1 MKSKMKF
8 LVIGLVL
15 LLVIIYAVVPAQK
28 ELVVKVPLPI
38 ERVMM
43 EFEMMEKIDNWYT
56 PKKEQGYTLAVEK
69 ANPFEFIFVNTK
81 ADKTTP
87 VHIVVS
93 PDTTDS
99 KLTKIVYRYE
109 QSRLPIPG
117 DDLEA
122 SVASSLTKLGDMLKT
137 TTYVYGYNI
146 LTTTVTD
153 SSFLFQNK
161 VVAKANEAVETK
173 KIFDELIAY
182 AEKRNAGYNG
192 VRIFYTQRVNNE
204 EVALFASVGVNNY
217 TPTGPEEKIQ
227 YKMMPYGKKLLILD
241 YEGPYGKSKELFT
254 VLEDY
259 KRYNTLVS
267 MAIPFIKFMSPGYGF
282 TDSQVVKTRIS
293 YPVF

>member
-15 LLVIIYAVVPAQK
+15 LLTIIYVVVPAQK
-28 ELVVKVPLPI
+28 ELVIKVPLPI

-43 EFEMMEKIDNWYT
+43 EFEMMEKVDQWYT
-56 PKKEQGYTLAVEK
+56 PKKQDGYALNIEK
-69 ANPFEFIFVNTK
+69 ANPFEFIFVNKK

-87 VHIVVS
+87 LHIVVS

-99 KLTKIVYRYE
+99 KLTKIVFRYE

-117 DDLEA
+117 DDLAA
-122 SVASSLTKLGDMLKT
+122 SVAASLTNLGEMLKT
-137 TTYVYGYNI
+137 TTYVYGHNI

-153 SSFLFQNK
+153 SSFLFQSK
-161 VVAKANEAVETK
+161 VVPKVNEAAETK
-173 KIFDELIAY
+173 KVFDELIAY
-182 AEKRNAGYNG
+182 AEKRSAGYNG
-192 VRIFYTQRVNNE
+192 VRIFYTQRVNSE

-217 TPTGPEEKIQ
+217 TPTGPDEKIQ

-241 YEGPYGKSKELFT
+241 YEGPYSKSKELFS

-267 MAIPFIKFMSPGYGF
+267 MAIPFIKYMSPGYGF
-282 TDSQVVKTRIS
+282 ADTQVVKTRVS

>member
-1 MKSKMKF
+1 MKSKLKF
-8 LVIGLVL
+8 LVIGLVVL
-15 LLVIIYAVVPAQK
+15 LAVIFAVVPAQK

-43 EFEMMEKIDNWYT
+43 EFEQMEKVDQWYT
-56 PKKEQGYTLAVEK
+56 PKKEQGYTLSIEK
-69 ANPFEFIFVNTK
+69 ANPFEFIFVHTK
-81 ADKTTP
+81 ENKTIP
-87 VHIVVS
+87 LHIVVS

-117 DDLEA
+117 DDLA
-122 SVASSLTKLGDMLKT
+122 VTAATAITDLGEKLKT

-153 SSFLFQNK
+153 SSFLFQSK
-161 VVAKANEAVETK
+161 VVAKANEAEETK

-182 AEKRNAGYNG
+182 AEKRKADYNG
-192 VRIFYTQRVNNE
+192 VRIFYTQRVNQN

-217 TPTGPEEKIQ
+217 TPTGPSEKIQ
-227 YKMMPYGKKLLILD
+227 YKMMPYGKKLLIMD
-241 YEGPYGKSKELFT
+241 YEGPYGKSKELFS

-282 TDSQVVKTRIS
+282 ADSQVVKARIS

>member
-8 LVIGLVL
+8 LVIGVVCLLALVY
-15 LLVIIYAVVPAQK
+15 VVVPAQK

-43 EFEMMEKIDNWYT
+43 EFEMMEKVDQWYT
-56 PKKEQGYTLAVEK
+56 PKKQDGYALTIEK

-87 VHIVVS
+87 LHIVVS

-117 DDLEA
+117 DDLAA
-122 SVASSLTKLGDMLKT
+122 SVATSLNNLGEMLKT
-137 TTYVYGYNI
+137 TTYVYGHNI

-153 SSFLFQNK
+153 SSFLFQTK
-161 VVAKANEAVETK
+161 VVAKVNETAETK
-173 KIFDELIAY
+173 MIFDELIAY

-241 YEGPYGKSKELFT
+241 YEGPYSKSKELFT

-259 KRYNTLVS
+259 KRYNTMVS
-267 MAIPFIKFMSPGYGF
+267 MAIPFVKYVSPGYGF
-282 TDSQVVKTRIS
+282 ADSQIVKVRVS

>member
-1 MKSKMKF
+1 MKWI
-8 LVIGLVL
+8 VIGLG
-15 LLVIIYAVVPAQK
+15 LLVALVFLVMPFQK

-43 EFEMMEKIDNWYT
+43 EFEMMEKVDQWYT
-56 PKKEQGYTLAVEK
+56 PKKLAGYTLSIEK

-87 VHIVVS
+87 LHIVVS

-117 DDLEA
+117 DDLAA
-122 SVASSLTKLGDMLKT
+122 SVAVSLTNLGEMLKT

-153 SSFLFQNK
+153 SSFLFQSK
-161 VVAKANEAVETK
+161 VVPKVNESAETK
-173 KIFDELIAY
+173 QIFDELIAY

-192 VRIFYTQRVNNE
+192 VRIFYTQRVSNE
-204 EVALFASVGVNNY
+204 EVALFASVGVANY
-217 TPTGPEEKIQ
+217 TPTGPDEKIQ

-241 YEGPYGKSKELFT
+241 YEGSYGKSKELFS

-259 KRYNTLVS
+259 KRYNTMVS
-267 MAIPFIKFMSPGYGF
+267 MAIPFIKYMSPGYGF

>member
-15 LLVIIYAVVPAQK
+15 LLAIIYAVMPAKK

-43 EFEMMEKIDNWYT
+43 EFEMMEKVDQWYT
-56 PKKEQGYTLAVEK
+56 PKKQDGYALTIEK

-87 VHIVVS
+87 LHIVVS

-99 KLTKIVYRYE
+99 KLTKIVYHYE

-117 DDLEA
+117 DDLAA
-122 SVASSLTKLGDMLKT
+122 SVATSLTNLGEMLKT
-137 TTYVYGYNI
+137 TTYVYGHTI

-161 VVAKANEAVETK
+161 VVAKVNEAAETK

-241 YEGPYGKSKELFT
+241 YEGPYSKSKALFT

-259 KRYNTLVS
+259 KRYNTMVS
-267 MAIPFIKFMSPGYGF
+267 MAIPFLKYVSPGYGF
-282 TDSQVVKTRIS
+282 ADSQIVKVRVS

>member
-1 MKSKMKF
+1 MKSKLKF
-8 LVIGLVL
+8 LVIGLVVL
-15 LLVIIYAVVPAQK
+15 LAVIFAVVPAQK

-43 EFEMMEKIDNWYT
+43 EFEQMEKIDQWYT
-56 PKKEQGYTLAVEK
+56 PKKEQGYTLSIEK
-69 ANPFEFIFVNTK
+69 ANPFEFIFVHTK
-81 ADKTTP
+81 ENKTTP
-87 VHIVVS
+87 LHIVVS

-117 DDLEA
+117 DDLAEA
-122 SVASSLTKLGDMLKT
+122 AAKAITDLGEKLKT

-153 SSFLFQNK
+153 SSFLFQSK
-161 VVAKANEAVETK
+161 VVAKANETVETK

-182 AEKRNAGYNG
+182 AAKRNADYNG
-192 VRIFYTQRVNNE
+192 VRIFYTQRVNQD
-204 EVALFASVGVNNY
+204 EVALFASVGVKNY
-217 TPTGPEEKIQ
+217 TPTGPNEKIQ
-227 YKMMPYGKKLLILD
+227 YKMMPYGKKLLIMD
-241 YEGPYGKSKELFT
+241 YEGPYGKSKELFS

-267 MAIPFIKFMSPGYGF
+267 MAIPFIKYMSPGYGF
-282 TDSQVVKTRIS
+282 ADSQVVKTRIS

>member
-8 LVIGLVL
+8 LIIGLVL
-15 LLVIIYAVVPAQK
+15 LLAIIYAVVPAQK

-43 EFEMMEKIDNWYT
+43 EFELMDKVDQWYT
-56 PKKEQGYTLAVEK
+56 PKKQDGYALNIEN

-109 QSRLPIPG
+109 QSKLPISG
-117 DDLEA
+117 DDLST
-122 SVASSLTKLGDMLKT
+122 SVAASLNNLGEMLKT

-153 SSFLFQNK
+153 SSFLFQSK
-161 VVAKANEAVETK
+161 VVPKVNESAETK
-173 KIFDELIAY
+173 MIFDELIAY

-192 VRIFYTQRVNNE
+192 VRIFYTQRVNND

-217 TPTGPEEKIQ
+217 TPTGPSEKIQ

-241 YEGPYGKSKELFT
+241 YEGPYSKSKELFS

-267 MAIPFIKFMSPGYGF
+267 MAIPFIKYMSPGYGF
-282 TDSQVVKTRIS
+282 ADTQVVKTRVS

>member
-1 MKSKMKF
+1 MKSKLKF

-15 LLVIIYAVVPAQK
+15 LLAVIFAVVPAEK

-43 EFEMMEKIDNWYT
+43 EFEQMDKINQWYT
-56 PKKEQGYTLAVEK
+56 PKNEQGYALTIEK
-69 ANPFEFIFVNTK
+69 ANPFEFIFVHTK
-81 ADKTTP
+81 ENKTTP
-87 VHIVVS
+87 LHFVVS

-117 DDLEA
+117 DDLAEA
-122 SVASSLTKLGDMLKT
+122 AATALSELGEKLKT

-153 SSFLFQNK
+153 SSFLFQSK
-161 VVAKANEAVETK
+161 VVAKANEADETK

-192 VRIFYTQRVNNE
+192 VRIFYTQRVSKE
-204 EVALFASVGVNNY
+204 EIALFASVGVDNY
-217 TPTGPEEKIQ
+217 TPTGPNEKIQ
-227 YKMMPYGKKLLILD
+227 YKMMPYGKKLLIMD
-241 YEGPYGKSKELFT
+241 YEGPYGKSKELFS

-267 MAIPFIKFMSPGYGF
+267 MAIPFIKYISPGYGF
-282 TDSQVVKTRIS
+282 ADSQVVKVRVS

>member
-15 LLVIIYAVVPAQK
+15 LLAIIYAVVPAQK

-43 EFEMMEKIDNWYT
+43 EFELMDKVDQWYT
-56 PKKEQGYTLAVEK
+56 PKKQDGYALSIEK

-99 KLTKIVYRYE
+99 KLTKIVYRYK
-109 QSRLPIPG
+109 QSKLPISG
-117 DDLEA
+117 DDLTA
-122 SVASSLTKLGDMLKT
+122 SVAASLTNLGEMLKT

-153 SSFLFQNK
+153 SSFLFQSK
-161 VVAKANEAVETK
+161 VVPKMNETAETK

-192 VRIFYTQRVNNE
+192 VRIFYTQRVNND

-217 TPTGPEEKIQ
+217 TPTGPSEKIQ

-241 YEGPYGKSKELFT
+241 YEGPYGKSKELFS

-267 MAIPFIKFMSPGYGF
+267 MAIPFIKYMSPGYGF
-282 TDSQVVKTRIS
+282 ADTQVVKTRVS
-293 YPVF
+293 FPVF

>member
-1 MKSKMKF
+1 MTSKLKF

-15 LLVIIYAVVPAQK
+15 LLGVIYVVIPAKK

-43 EFEMMEKIDNWYT
+43 EFEQMDKIKQWYT
-56 PKKEQGYTLAVEK
+56 PMKEKGYALTIEK
-69 ANPFEFIFVNTK
+69 ANPFEFIFVHAKEN
-81 ADKTTP
+81 KTTP
-87 VHIVVS
+87 LHFVVS

-109 QSRLPIPG
+109 QSHLPIPG
-117 DDLEA
+117 DDLAEYA
-122 SVASSLTKLGDMLKT
+122 ATSIKQLGEMLKT
-137 TTYVYGYNI
+137 TTYVYGHNI
-146 LTTTVTD
+146 VITTVTD
-153 SSFLFQNK
+153 SSFLFQSK
-161 VVAKANEAVETK
+161 VVSKANETAETK

-182 AEKRNAGYNG
+182 AEKRNADYNG
-192 VRIFYTQRVNNE
+192 VRIFYTQRVNANE
-204 EVALFASVGVNNY
+204 IALFASVGVNKY

-227 YKMMPYGKKLLILD
+227 YKMMPYGKKLLIMD
-241 YEGPYGKSKELFT
+241 YEGPYGKSKELFS

-267 MAIPFIKFMSPGYGF
+267 MAIPFIKYMSPGYGF
-282 TDSQVVKTRIS
+282 ADSQVVKTRIS

>member
-1 MKSKMKF
+1 MKSKLKF

-15 LLVIIYAVVPAQK
+15 LLAVIFAVVPAEK

-43 EFEMMEKIDNWYT
+43 EFEQMDKINQWYT
-56 PKKEQGYTLAVEK
+56 PKNEQGYALTIEK
-69 ANPFEFIFVNTK
+69 ANPFEFIFVHTK
-81 ADKTTP
+81 ENKTTP
-87 VHIVVS
+87 LHFVVS

-117 DDLEA
+117 DDLAEA
-122 SVASSLTKLGDMLKT
+122 AATALSELGEKLKT

-153 SSFLFQNK
+153 SSFLFQSK
-161 VVAKANEAVETK
+161 VVAKANEADETK

-192 VRIFYTQRVNNE
+192 VRIFYTQRISKE
-204 EVALFASVGVNNY
+204 EIALFASVGVDNY
-217 TPTGPEEKIQ
+217 TPTGPNEKIQ
-227 YKMMPYGKKLLILD
+227 YKMMPYGKKLLIMD
-241 YEGPYGKSKELFT
+241 YEGPYGKSKELFS

-267 MAIPFIKFMSPGYGF
+267 MAIPFIKYISPGYGF
-282 TDSQVVKTRIS
+282 ADSQVVKVRVS

>member
-1 MKSKMKF
+1 
-8 LVIGLVL
+8 
-15 LLVIIYAVVPAQK
+15 
-28 ELVVKVPLPI
+28 
-38 ERVMM
+38 MM
-43 EFEMMEKIDNWYT
+43 EFEMMEKVDQWYT
-56 PKKEQGYTLAVEK
+56 PKQQDGYTLTIEK
-69 ANPFEFIFVNTK
+69 ANPFEFIFLNTK
-81 ADKTTP
+81 AGKTTP
-87 VHIVVS
+87 LHIVVS

-117 DDLEA
+117 DDLAA
-122 SVASSLTKLGDMLKT
+122 SVAVTLTNLGEMLKT
-137 TTYVYGYNI
+137 TTYVYGHNI

-153 SSFLFQNK
+153 SSFLFQTK
-161 VVAKANEAVETK
+161 VVPKVNEATETK
-173 KIFDELIAY
+173 KIFDDLIAY

-204 EVALFASVGVNNY
+204 EIALFASVGVNNY

-241 YEGPYGKSKELFT
+241 YEGPYSKSKELFS

-267 MAIPFIKFMSPGYGF
+267 MAIPFIKYMSPGYGF
-282 TDSQVVKTRIS
+282 ADTQVVKTRVS

>member
-1 MKSKMKF
+1 MNSKMKI
-8 LVIGLVL
+8 LVIGLVGVL
-15 LLVIIYAVVPAQK
+15 AIIFALVPSQK

-38 ERVMM
+38 ERVML
-43 EFEMMEKIDNWYT
+43 EFEQMDKIDQWYA
-56 PKKEQGYTLAVEK
+56 PKKEQGYTLTVEK
-69 ANPFEFIFVNTK
+69 ANPFEFIFVNSK
-81 ADKTTP
+81 DNKTTP
-87 VHIVVS
+87 LHIVVS

-109 QSRLPIPG
+109 QYRLPIPG
-117 DDLEA
+117 DDLAEA
-122 SVASSLTKLGDMLKT
+122 VAVSLTDLGEKLKT
-137 TTYVYGYNI
+137 TTYVYGHTI

-153 SSFLFQNK
+153 SSFLFQSK
-161 VVAKANEAVETK
+161 IVPKSMEAEETK
-173 KIFDELIAY
+173 KIFDELIDY
-182 AEKRNAGYNG
+182 ANKRGADYNG
-192 VRIFYTQRVNNE
+192 VRIFYTQRVSNE
-204 EVALFASVGVNNY
+204 EVALFASVGVNKY

-241 YEGPYGKSKELFT
+241 YEGSYGKAKELFS

-267 MAIPFIKFMSPGYGF
+267 MAIPFIKYMSPGYGF

>member
-8 LVIGLVL
+8 LVFGLVL
-15 LLVIIYAVVPAQK
+15 LLIIIYAVVPAQK

-43 EFEMMEKIDNWYT
+43 EFEQMDKINNWYA
-56 PKKEQGYTLAVEK
+56 PKKVQGYTLAIEK

-81 ADKTTP
+81 ANKTTP
-87 VHIVVS
+87 LHIVVS

-117 DDLEA
+117 DDLEEA
-122 SVASSLTKLGDMLKT
+122 AATSLINLGEMLKT
-137 TTYVYGYNI
+137 TTYVYGHNI
-146 LTTTVTD
+146 LVTTVTD
-153 SSFLFQNK
+153 SSFLFQTK
-161 VVAKANEAVETK
+161 VVAKENETAETK

-192 VRIFYTQRVNNE
+192 VRIFYTQRVNSE

-217 TPTGPEEKIQ
+217 TPTGPSEKIQ

-241 YEGPYGKSKELFT
+241 YEGPYGKSKELFS

-282 TDSQVVKTRIS
+282 ADSQVVKTRIS